1 MTTPV
6 RSRPEDPAGLTEA
19 EAAARLAEVGPN
31 EISEHRESLL
41 RRALG
46 KLWAPVPWM
55 LEAAVVLEL
64 ALGKIVEGAIIA
76 ALVIFNAVL
85 ALLQEGRARTA
96 LAALKSRLAVN
107 ASVRRDGV
115 WRTIP
120 ARELVPGDRVKLSL
134 GAVVPADVRLLSG
147 TVLVDQSMLTGE
159 SLPVQAQPGGQT
171 WAGALVRG
179 GEAEAEV
186 TATGARTR
194 FGRTAEL
201 VQSAHVQ
208 GTQQKAVL
216 RVVRNLALFNG
227 VVILLL
233 VVHAAW
239 QGLPLS
245 AIEPLV
251 LTAFLASI
259 PVSLPATFT
268 MAAALSA
275 HALAARGVLATRL
288 SALDEAG
295 SIDLLCSDKTGTLTQ
310 NALRVVQVQPF
321 DGLDEARLLHWAALA
336 SSDAGAD
343 PVDAAIRSAA
353 GAVPE
358 LASRRSFQPF
368 DPATKRAQALVADP
382 SGRLQQVTKGAFAV
396 VAEIA
401 DADAAQRQA
410 AQALEEAGHRVLA
423 VALGDA
429 RDEPQAPAAGR
440 PRLIGLIA
448 LGDPVRPDAAA
459 LIGQLASH
467 GVRVMMVTGD
477 APTTAAAV
485 ARTLG
490 IQGSVCARPTPVAG
504 STLAPAD
511 GADSAGAG
519 AEPEALTPEPGCG
532 VLAGVLPQDKFELV
546 RTLQRQGHT
555 VGMCGDG
562 ANDAPALRQAH
573 MGIAVAQAT
582 DVAKAAAGLVLTTP
596 GLAGVADAIDEG
608 RRAFRRVQT
617 YTLNSIIKKVATVL
631 FIAAGF
637 TMTGQPILTP
647 LQMIVLLVVGDLLSM
662 ALTTDRAAP
671 ARKPNV
677 WRIGRLTAAGIVLGL
692 GQLVFALAVL
702 AFGAY
707 ALRLSPSAL
716 TTLAFLTLV
725 FAGQATI
732 YAIRVRE
739 RIWETLPGRWLVV
752 ATIVD
757 LAIGIGVA
765 MSGVLGAPLGA
776 GLVLALLVA
785 SVVLAFGLDGLRR
798 LAFARLR
805 VH

>member
-1 MTTPV
+1 MTAPDSSSAV
-6 RSRPEDPAGLTEA
+6 AAEGLSEV
-19 EAAARLAEVGPN
+19 EAAARLAQFGPN
-31 EISEHRESLL
+31 EISEQRQSLL
-41 RRALG
+41 RRALA

-64 ALGKIVEGAIIA
+64 ALGKFAEGAIIA
-76 ALVIFNAVL
+76 ALVVFNAVL

-107 ASVRRDGV
+107 ASVRRDGT

-147 TVLVDQSMLTGE
+147 TVLVDQAMLTGE
-159 SLPVQAQPGGQT
+159 SLPVQALAGAQT

-179 GEAEAEV
+179 GEAEAVV
-186 TATGARTR
+186 TATGACTR
-194 FGRTAEL
+194 FGRTAAL

-227 VVILLL
+227 VVVLLL
-233 VVHAAW
+233 VAHAAW

-245 AIEPLV
+245 AIESLV

-268 MAAALSA
+268 MAAAHSA

-295 SIDLLCSDKTGTLTQ
+295 SIDVLCSDKTGTLTQ
-310 NALRVVQVQPF
+310 NALHVVQVKAF
-321 DGLDEARLLHWAALA
+321 GGLDEARLLQLAALA

-343 PVDAAIRSAA
+343 PVDAAIRGAS

-358 LASRRSFQPF
+358 LVRRRGFTPF
-368 DPATKRAQALVADP
+368 DPETKRAEGVFVDAAGCEQ
-382 SGRLQQVTKGAFAV
+382 RVTKGAFAV
-396 VAEIA
+396 IAELA
-401 DADAAQRQA
+401 DADAVQRQA
-410 AQALEEAGHRVLA
+410 AQALEQAGHRVLA
-423 VALGDA
+423 VALGGTKD
-429 RDEPQAPAAGR
+429 AGR
-440 PRLIGLIA
+440 LELVGLVA
-448 LGDPVRPDAAA
+448 LGDPVRGDAAA
-459 LIGQLASH
+459 LIAQLADH

-477 APTTAAAV
+477 APTTASAV
-485 ARTLG
+485 AAALG
-490 IQGSVCARPTPVAG
+490 IRGEVWTPH
-504 STLAPAD
+504 APD
-511 GADSAGAG
+511 AGA
-519 AEPEALTPEPGCG
+519 PQEACG
-532 VLAGVLPQDKFELV
+532 VLAGVLPQHKFELV
-546 RTLQRQGHT
+546 RRLQAQGHT

-596 GLAGVADAIDEG
+596 GLSGVVDAIDEG

-637 TMTGQPILTP
+637 MMTGQAVLTP

-662 ALTTDRAAP
+662 AITTDRASAAP
-671 ARKPNV
+671 KPNA

-692 GQLVFALAVL
+692 GQLAFALAAL
-702 AFGAY
+702 ACGAY
-707 ALRLSPSAL
+707 VLRLSPSAL

-732 YAIRVRE
+732 YAIRVRGPL
-739 RIWETLPGRWLVV
+739 WETPPGRWLVV
-752 ATIVD
+752 ATMVD

-765 MSGVLGAPLGA
+765 MSGVLGAPLEA
-776 GLVLALLVA
+776 SLVLALLAA
-785 SVVLAFGLDGLRR
+785 SLALVFLLAALRR
-798 LAFARLR
+798 AAFARLR